1 MKAGPSP
8 FETPACSG
16 LLRVR
21 ENQIPPACGGAAG
34 GVRCNADHTACAV
47 AGIDSCS
54 VPIASVMAL
63 ITAAGEAIAPA
74 PPQPLMPSGLD
85 GEFVSV
91 SPMLNNGRSCARGIV

>member
-1 MKAGPSP
+1 MKAAPPP
-8 FETPACSG
+8 FETPTGSG
-16 LLRVR
+16 PLKVR
-21 ENQIPPACGGAAG
+21 ENQIHAACCGTAC

-74 PPQPLMPSGLD
+74 SPQPLMPSGLD